1 MATTTVVRRIP
12 GATDAQSV
20 VYKVPDPF
28 PLTLAG
34 MMAMLGPQ
42 AINFG
47 ISVGGGEAYLLP
59 NIGARGTFHMHWLMV
74 ISVVFEAALVYECIK
89 YSMNTGRSFFAA
101 TSDLRPRGFWPWYWA
116 AITLLVSGWPAWL
129 GGAAIA
135 AHRFTGISTQTV
147 LPGSTLPPQYLWSVL
162 ALLLVL
168 AVFYLSD
175 RTYNFLQKFFLFIM
189 WGNIVLVAVVVAVA
203 AKPHHYWEVLKGLL
217 GITFLTGGGY
227 PSQLPLTDTLALFGQ
242 PGGSIMFVSFWVI
255 GAGYAMGRF
264 AGQVTGPLRPPEDVT
279 VQELRW
285 DTSDAGER
293 RKMHQ
298 WVKLGG
304 YSLFLWWGFIG
315 GIIMVYLYSVAGYA
329 YLHDGFLKTGKV
341 PAGADVAVQ
350 MATVAGGV
358 LGGMAGWLMLLFIMV
373 TLYDAQFPIY
383 DTFIGRTTCDA
394 IATTRIKKG
403 PVYRVVNSVLPAG
416 LRERPYRFWYFVV
429 VTVAVLAGLWMVLQ
443 TSPFIIWLAGSV
455 AYLINQGIGCL
466 QIMRINN
473 TQLHP
478 EFRVGRINM
487 VLLPAATLARW
498 AAVGLWLY
506 AGGLAEI
513 IRRWQ
518 AGA

>member
-1 MATTTVVRRIP
+1 MATTVAERGPIP
-12 GATDAQSV
+12 IGTQRT
-20 VYKVPDPF
+20 YKVPDPF
-28 PLTLAG
+28 PLTIAG

-59 NIGARGTFHMHWLMV
+59 NIGARGTFHMHWLMLV
-74 ISVVFEAALVYECIK
+74 SVVFEAALVYECIK
-89 YSMNTGRSFFAA
+89 YSMSTGRSFFAA
-101 TSDLRPRGFWPWYWA
+101 TSDLSPRGFWPWYWA
-116 AITLLVSGWPAWL
+116 IVTLLVSGWPAWL

-135 AHRFTGISTQTV
+135 AQRFTGISTQTL
-147 LPGSTLPPQYLWSVL
+147 LPASTLPPQYVWAVL

-175 RTYNFLQKFFLFIM
+175 RTYDFLQRFFVFIM
-189 WGNIVLVAVVVAVA
+189 FGNIILVAAVVAIA
-203 AKPHHYWEVLKGLL
+203 AKPHHYWEVLKGFL
-217 GITFLTGGGY
+217 GFTFLTGGGY
-227 PSQLPLTDTLALFGQ
+227 PAQLPLTDALALFGQ

-255 GAGYAMGRF
+255 GAGYAMGKF
-264 AGQVTGPLRPPEDVT
+264 AGQVTGPLRPPENVT
-279 VQELRW
+279 VEELRW
-285 DTSDAGER
+285 DTSDATER

-298 WVKLGG
+298 WIKLGG
-304 YSLFLWWGFIG
+304 YSLFLWWGLIG
-315 GIIMVYLYSVAGYA
+315 GIVMVYLYSVAGYA

-341 PAGADVAVQ
+341 PAGAEVAVQ

-394 IATTRIKKG
+394 IATTRLRNG
-403 PVYRVVNSVLPAG
+403 PLHRFFHAILPAG
-416 LRERPYRFWYFVV
+416 LRDRPYRFWYFVV
-429 VTVAVLAGLWMVLQ
+429 VTLAVLAGLWMVLQ

-455 AYLINQGIGCL
+455 AYLINQGIGCI

-473 TQLHP
+473 TRLHP
-478 EFRVGRINM
+478 EFHVGRINM
-487 VLLPAATLARW
+487 VLLPAAVVARW

-518 AGA
+518 AGS

>member
-1 MATTTVVRRIP
+1 
-12 GATDAQSV
+12 
-20 VYKVPDPF
+20 
-28 PLTLAG
+28 
-34 MMAMLGPQ
+34 
-42 AINFG
+42 
-47 ISVGGGEAYLLP
+47 
-59 NIGARGTFHMHWLMV
+59 MHWLMLV
-74 ISVVFEAALVYECIK
+74 SVVLEAALVYECIK

-101 TSDLRPRGFWPWYWA
+101 TSELSPKGFWPWYWA
-116 AITLLVSGWPAWL
+116 IITLLISGWPAWL

-135 AHRFTGISTQTV
+135 AQRFTGVSTQTL
-147 LPGSTLPPQYLWSVL
+147 LPGSTLPPQYLWAVL
-162 ALLLVL
+162 ALALVL
-168 AVFYLSD
+168 VVFYLSD

-189 WGNIVLVAVVVAVA
+189 WGNIILVAAVVAIA
-203 AKPHHYWEVLKGLL
+203 AKPHHYWEVFKGLV
-217 GITFLTGGGY
+217 GITFFTGGGY
-227 PSQLPLTDTLALFGQ
+227 PSQLPLTDALALFGQ

-255 GAGYAMGRF
+255 GAGFAMGKF
-264 AGQVTGPLRPPEDVT
+264 AGQVTGPLRPPENVT
-279 VQELRW
+279 VEELKW
-285 DTSDAGER
+285 DASDAGER

-315 GIIMVYLYSVAGYA
+315 GMIMVYLYSVAGYA

-341 PAGADVAVQ
+341 PAGAEVAVQ

-394 IATTRIKKG
+394 IATTRLQKG
-403 PVYRVVNSVLPAG
+403 RLHRFFHTVLPPA
-416 LRERPYRFWYFVV
+416 LRDRPYRFWYFVV
-429 VTVAVLAGLWMVLQ
+429 VTAAVLAGMWMVLQ

-455 AYLINQGIGCL
+455 VYLINQGIGCI

-473 TQLHP
+473 TRLHP
-478 EFRVGRINM
+478 EFHIGRINW
-487 VLLPAATLARW
+487 VLLPLAVITRW
-498 AAVGLWLY
+498 AAVGIWLY

>member
-1 MATTTVVRRIP
+1 MADGVSTR
-12 GATDAQSV
+12 DAQPV
-20 VYKVPDPF
+20 HRVPDPF

-34 MMAMLGPQ
+34 MIAMLGPQ

-59 NIGARGTFHMHWLMV
+59 NIGARGTFHMHWLML
-74 ISVVFEAALVYECIK
+74 ISVVFESALVYECIK

-101 TSDLRPRGFWPWYWA
+101 TAELSPKGFWPWYWA
-116 AITLLVSGWPAWL
+116 GITILVAGWPAWL
-129 GGAAIA
+129 GGAVIA
-135 AHRFTGISTQTV
+135 AQRFTGVSTQTL
-147 LPGSTLPPQYLWSVL
+147 LPGSTLPPQYIWAVI
-162 ALLLVL
+162 ALLVVLV
-168 AVFYLSD
+168 VFYLSD

-189 WGNIVLVAVVVAVA
+189 WGNIILVATVVGIA

-227 PSQLPLTDTLALFGQ
+227 PSQLPLTDALALFGQ
-242 PGGSIMFVSFWVI
+242 PGGSIMYVSFWVI
-255 GAGYAMGRF
+255 GAGFAMGKF
-264 AGQVTGPLRPPEDVT
+264 AGQVNGPLRPPEDVT
-279 VQELRW
+279 VEELRW

-304 YSLFLWWGFIG
+304 YSLFLWWGLIG

-329 YLHDGFLKTGKV
+329 YLHEGFLKTGKV
-341 PAGADVAVQ
+341 PAGAEVAVQ

-394 IATTRIKKG
+394 IATTRMQKG
-403 PVYRVVNSVLPAG
+403 RLHSFFHNVLPAG
-416 LRERPYRFWYFVV
+416 LRNRPYRFWYFVV
-429 VTVAVLAGLWMVLQ
+429 VTAAVLAGLWMVLQ

-455 AYLINQGIGCL
+455 TFLINQGIGCI

-473 TQLHP
+473 KRLHP
-478 EFRVGRINM
+478 EFHVGKINM
-487 VLLPAATLARW
+487 VLLPLATLTRW
-498 AAVGLWLY
+498 AAVGVWLY

-518 AGA
+518 AGS

>member
-1 MATTTVVRRIP
+1 MATTPVADHVAVTADTRR
-12 GATDAQSV
+12 T
-20 VYKVPDPF
+20 YRVPDPF
-28 PLTLAG
+28 PLTMAG

-59 NIGARGTFHMHWLMV
+59 NIGARGTFHMHWLMLL
-74 ISVVFEAALVYECIK
+74 SVVLESALVYECIK

-101 TSDLRPRGFWPWYWA
+101 SSELSPKGFWPWYWA
-116 AITLLVSGWPAWL
+116 IVTLLVSGWPAWL

-135 AHRFTGISTQTV
+135 AQRFTGVSTQTL
-147 LPGSTLPPQYLWSVL
+147 LPGSTLPPQYLWAVI
-162 ALLLVL
+162 ALVL
-168 AVFYLSD
+168 VLVVFYLSD
-175 RTYNFLQKFFLFIM
+175 RTYNFLQRFFLFIM
-189 WGNIVLVAVVVAVA
+189 WGNIILVAAVVAIA
-203 AKPHHYWEVLKGLL
+203 AKPHHYWEVFKGIVGL
-217 GITFLTGGGY
+217 TFLTGGY
-227 PSQLPLTDTLALFGQ
+227 PSQLPLTDALALFGQ

-255 GAGYAMGRF
+255 GAGFAMGKF
-264 AGQVTGPLRPPEDVT
+264 AGQVTGPLRPPENVT
-279 VQELRW
+279 VEELKW

-315 GIIMVYLYSVAGYA
+315 GMIMVYLYSVAGYA

-341 PAGADVAVQ
+341 PAGAEVAVQ

-358 LGGMAGWLMLLFIMV
+358 LGGMAGWLMLVFIMV

-394 IATTRIKKG
+394 IATTRLRRG
-403 PVYRVVNSVLPAG
+403 PLHRFFHAVLPPA
-416 LRERPYRFWYFVV
+416 LRDRPYRFWYFVV

-455 AYLINQGIGCL
+455 AFLINQGIGCI

-473 TQLHP
+473 TRLHP
-478 EFRVGRINM
+478 EFHVGKVNR
-487 VLLPAATLARW
+487 VLLPLAVITRW
-498 AAVGLWLY
+498 ASVGIWLY

-518 AGA
+518 TGA

>member
-1 MATTTVVRRIP
+1 MANATVVAAPAAR
-12 GATDAQSV
+12 DARTM
-20 VYKVPDPF
+20 YKVPDPF

-59 NIGARGTFHMHWLMV
+59 NIGARGTFHMHWLMAV
-74 ISVVFEAALVYECIK
+74 SVVLEAALVYECIK
-89 YSMNTGRSFFAA
+89 YSMYTGRSFFAA
-101 TSDLRPRGFWPWYWA
+101 TGDLSPRGFWPWYWA
-116 AITLLVSGWPAWL
+116 GITILVSGWPAWL
-129 GGAAIA
+129 GGAVIA
-135 AHRFTGISTQTV
+135 AQKFTGISTQTL
-147 LPGSTLPPQYLWSVL
+147 LPDSKLPPQYLWAVV

-168 AVFYLSD
+168 VVFYLSD
-175 RTYNFLQKFFLFIM
+175 RTYNFLQRFFLFIM
-189 WGNIVLVAVVVAVA
+189 WGNIILVATVVAIA
-203 AKPHHYWEVLKGLL
+203 AQPHHYWEVLKGML

-227 PSQLPLTDTLALFGQ
+227 PSQLPLTDALALFGQ

-255 GAGYAMGRF
+255 GAGFAMGRF
-264 AGQVTGPLRPPEDVT
+264 AGQVTGPLRPPQNVT
-279 VQELRW
+279 VEELRW
-285 DTSDAGER
+285 DTNDVTER

-304 YSLFLWWGFIG
+304 YSLFLWWGLIG
-315 GIIMVYLYSVAGYA
+315 GILMVYLYSVAGYA
-329 YLHDGFLKTGKV
+329 YLHEGFLKTGKV
-341 PAGADVAVQ
+341 PAGAEVAVQ

-383 DTFIGRTTCDA
+383 DTFIGRTTTDA
-394 IATTRIKKG
+394 IAITRLRQG
-403 PVYRVVNSVLPAG
+403 PLNSFFHKLLPAG
-416 LRERPYRFWYFVV
+416 LRNRPYRFWYFVV
-429 VTVAVLAGLWMVLQ
+429 VTVAVLAGFWMVLQ

-455 AYLINQGIGCL
+455 MFLINQGIGCI

-473 TQLHP
+473 SRLHP
-478 EFRVGRINM
+478 EFHIGRINK
-487 VLLPAATLARW
+487 VLLPLAILTRW
-498 AAVGLWLY
+498 AAVGIWLY

-518 AGA
+518 AGS

>member
-1 MATTTVVRRIP
+1 MADEVSTR
-12 GATDAQSV
+12 DAQPV
-20 VYKVPDPF
+20 HRVPDPF

-34 MMAMLGPQ
+34 MIAMLGPQ

-59 NIGARGTFHMHWLMV
+59 NIGARGTFHMHWLML
-74 ISVVFEAALVYECIK
+74 ISVVLESALVYECIK

-101 TSDLRPRGFWPWYWA
+101 TSELSPKGFWPWYWA
-116 AITLLVSGWPAWL
+116 IITILVAGWPAWL
-129 GGAAIA
+129 GGAVIA
-135 AHRFTGISTQTV
+135 AQRFTGVSTQTL
-147 LPGSTLPPQYLWSVL
+147 LPGSTLPPQYIWAVIALIVVL
-162 ALLLVL
+162 V
-168 AVFYLSD
+168 VFYLSD

-189 WGNIVLVAVVVAVA
+189 WGNIILVATVVGIA

-227 PSQLPLTDTLALFGQ
+227 PSQLPLTDALALFGQ
-242 PGGSIMFVSFWVI
+242 PGGSVMYVSFWVI
-255 GAGYAMGRF
+255 GAGFAMGKF
-264 AGQVTGPLRPPEDVT
+264 AGQVNGPLRPPEDVT
-279 VQELRW
+279 VEELRW

-315 GIIMVYLYSVAGYA
+315 GMIMVYLYSVAGYA
-329 YLHDGFLKTGKV
+329 YLHEGFLTTGKV
-341 PAGADVAVQ
+341 PAGAEVAVQ

-358 LGGMAGWLMLLFIMV
+358 LGGVAGWLMLLFIMV

-394 IATTRIKKG
+394 IATTRLQQG
-403 PVYRVVNSVLPAG
+403 RLHRFFHNVLPSG
-416 LRERPYRFWYFVV
+416 LRNRPYRFWYFVV

-455 AYLINQGIGCL
+455 TFLINQGIACI

-473 TQLHP
+473 RKLHP
-478 EFRVGRINM
+478 EFHVGRINM
-487 VLLPAATLARW
+487 ALLPLATLTRW
-498 AAVGLWLY
+498 AAVGVWLY

-518 AGA
+518 AGS